1 VPAHAEAGLAPLPL
15 GGPPA
20 ALGGADVAHRALDGA
35 ERHADLPPELGQLAA
50 RVADLLRQRDERLA
64 RHPELAVCALQRGPL
79 VRRELTALGSVRE
92 AVRQAEQLGRQAAG
106 ALLDRLEA
114 APERRGPLEGSVEP
128 AGHLLGLPAR
138 EPEPA
143 ERGEEARLEA
153 RATLG
158 EPGAPAASMGERA
171 RERVALHG
179 EPPHPPELS
188 QEVPPQAHVLVP

>member
-1 VPAHAEAGLAPLPL
+1 MSPMLPSWMRSRNWRPRFMYFFAIDTTRRRLAWTISC
-15 GGPPA
+15 
-20 ALGGADVAHRALDGA
+20 
-35 ERHADLPPELGQLAA
+35 LAA

-64 RHPELAVCALQRGPL
+64 RHPELAACVLQRGPL
-79 VRRELTALGSVRE
+79 VRRELTALRSVRE

-128 AGHLLGLPAR
+128 ARHLLGLPAR

-153 RATLG
+153 RAILG
-158 EPGAPAASMGERA
+158 EPGAPAASMG
-171 RERVALHG
+171 
-179 EPPHPPELS
+179 
-188 QEVPPQAHVLVP
+188 